1 MQHARES
8 ISGSKSTIAS
18 TGAKSRGC
26 QKVARGRAHLAVR
39 HDGPV
44 EALHDVIHD
53 AAHGRLV
60 HIRLRR
66 ILRQHLRKPR
76 ALDVPALAGCSCSA
90 RWPPATQST

>member
-1 MQHARES
+1 MPER
-8 ISGSKSTIAS
+8 AS
-18 TGAKSRGC
+18 AGASPRLPAQFAKSRGC
-26 QKVARGRAHLAVR
+26 QNVARGRAHLAVR